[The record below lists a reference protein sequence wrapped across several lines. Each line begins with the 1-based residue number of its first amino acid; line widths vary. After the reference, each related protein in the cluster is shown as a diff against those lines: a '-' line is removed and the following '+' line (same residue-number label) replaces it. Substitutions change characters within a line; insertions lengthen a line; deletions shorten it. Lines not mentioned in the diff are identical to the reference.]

1 MSRLDRQIRGWLD
14 HLQVERGVSRNT
26 IDSYARDL
34 RRYADFLASRNI
46 NDATAS
52 SEAVVTDFLAW
63 LRTGDAEHRPLAA
76 SSSGRTLIAVRGF
89 HRFLVL
95 DGQAELD
102 PASEVAPPSTGLR
115 LPKALGIEQVE
126 AILGAAKLGED
137 AVALRDSA
145 LLELLYGLGA
155 RIGEA
160 VGLDVDDL
168 DLEAYSVRL
177 RGKGDKERIVPL
189 GSYAADA
196 VTAYLVRARPL
207 LATKGQGGAALLLN
221 QRGRRLSRQSA
232 WASVRGVAERAGLP
246 ADVVA
251 AISPHTFRHS
261 YATHLLD
268 GGADVRVVQELLG
281 HASVTTTQIY
291 THVSVQRLREVY
303 AASHPRAR

>member
-189 GSYAADA
+189 GSYASG
-196 VTAYLVRARPL
+196 LVCQRTSWPRSHRIPSGTRMPL
-207 LATKGQGGAALLLN
+207 TCLTGE
-221 QRGRRLSRQSA
+221 RTSA
-232 WASVRGVAERAGLP
+232 WCRNFSATPQSPRPRSTRTCQCSDCGRSTPRHTREPGSALIRSSGSARG
-246 ADVVA
+246 
-251 AISPHTFRHS
+251 
-261 YATHLLD
+261 
-268 GGADVRVVQELLG
+268 
-281 HASVTTTQIY
+281 
-291 THVSVQRLREVY
+291 
-303 AASHPRAR
+303 